1 MRSYIDFIVRF
12 RWPVVIL
19 VAIATVFL
27 SMKGGA
33 LTVIIDPNNIV
44 PRSHPFIATTLK
56 VEEVFGS
63 RYVAVI
69 GITPKQGDIFQ
80 PKVLEKVQRIT
91 AKLREVPRVVKTNLL
106 SVAARRAKDI
116 RGTEEGMIVKQMMP
130 DVPVTPEE
138 MKALKE
144 ALERNTSYM
153 NSVVSNDFKTTVIL
167 AEVRDRKKTDG
178 PEVRGGFS
186 FVQSKINAI
195 VDAERDDTV
204 DIMMSG
210 YPPFLMM
217 FEVFAGRTPLLLFAA
232 LIIIGIIHYEA
243 FRTVQGLLL
252 PLLTPLI
259 AVEWSKGF
267 MGLADVPLDIFNMS
281 TPILILAVGAG
292 HAVQLLKRYYEEY
305 HRLNPDPESGIE
317 NSWKKTSLR
326 ERIAL
331 LVSFA
336 ALYTG
341 LFFNAVGWKAVAIPA
356 MGWKGDLT
364 IGGWGPDLAVFFS
377 RTISPAFGTSKVV
390 MVLCFVILAAA
401 LYWAYDGIYRLI
413 RYWRN
418 PVGHTS
424 AANIQANNQAVVD
437 SIIKIGPVM
446 LTAGIVAVCGFLS
459 LAVFDIVSIK
469 VFGIFSGVGILCVL
483 IVEMTLIPAVRT
495 LLPPP
500 GKNEARM
507 EREERV
513 WDRLT
518 SFYARTIIG
527 PNRNRIF
534 WIAGAIVV
542 VACIGMSRLYVESS
556 LKKYFDPDLPLLK
569 SDRMLNERMA
579 GTNNVYIMIEGD
591 KPDAIKDPAVLKAMD
606 RLQNFITQQ
615 PHIGKVMSLAEF
627 IKRMNQSMNGDDP
640 AYFKIPDK
648 QETIAEF
655 LLLYSMSGE
664 PGDFDTYVD
673 YDYRLANMVVFS
685 HSDSTVHMLEML
697 AKAKEFAAREFP
709 PNIKVNIGGSVAQS
723 AAITE
728 VIVKDKI
735 LNVMQIAS
743 VVFLIAAV
751 VFRSLAAGLLVITP
765 LLLSV
770 IVNMGLLGILG
781 LKLNIPVALTSALAI
796 GIGADYAIYMLF
808 RLRVDLAKGTPENE
822 AFMDVL
828 NTAGKACLFVASAV
842 AGGYAVQAFSRG
854 YYPHTWNAI
863 LIGTAMLVS
872 VTGAL
877 TLMPALVH
885 KFRPKF
891 IFNGATMPSKPLSSA
906 ASTVAAIATLGF
918 AAVLAGLPSPA
929 YAMTPIEIME
939 KNFISTKY
947 QDSVSQT
954 TMTLTNKEG
963 KQRVRKTFGTSKLQ
977 ANGIDNMRMTRFLEP
992 TDVKGTVSLLIER
1005 SEKDDDIWIYLPSTK
1020 KVRRLISSNKK
1031 DSFVGTD
1038 FSYGDVIGHK
1048 PREWNHTLVK
1058 EEAVDGADCYVV
1070 ESTPI
1075 NATVKAN
1082 SGYAKRILWIQK
1094 DTFVTLKADFYD
1106 ESGEL
1111 LKHAKYSNI
1120 KVADAAKKRYQPLL
1134 LEAHNVQT
1142 EHKTQIRIDESKSN
1156 TGVKDDYFTTRYMEQ
1171 Q

>member
-27 SMKGGA
+27 SMMGGT

-91 AKLREVPRVVKTNLL
+91 GKLREVPRVVKTNLL
-106 SVAARRAKDI
+106 SVAARRTKDI
-116 RGTEEGMIVKQMMP
+116 RGNADGMIVKQMMS

-138 MKALKE
+138 MQALKE
-144 ALERNTSYM
+144 ALQRNTAYM
-153 NSVVSNDFKTTVIL
+153 NSIVSNDFKTTVIL

-178 PEVRGGFS
+178 PEVKGGFT

-204 DIMMSG
+204 DITVSG
-210 YPPFLMM
+210 YPPFLSM
-217 FEVFAGRTPLLLFAA
+217 FELFAGRTPLLLFAA
-232 LIIIGIIHYEA
+232 LIIIGIIHWEA

-252 PLLTPLI
+252 PLLTPLV
-259 AVEWSKGF
+259 AVEWSKGV
-267 MGLADVPLDIFNMS
+267 MGLSNVPLDIFNMS

-305 HRLNPDPESGIE
+305 HRLNPDPDSNIE
-317 NSWKKTSLR
+317 TSWKKTSMA
-326 ERIAL
+326 ERIGIS
-331 LVSFA
+331 VSFV
-336 ALYTG
+336 ALYCW
-341 LFFNAVGWKAVAIPA
+341 LYFNTVGWTNATI
-356 MGWKGDLT
+356 GSWKGNLT
-364 IGGWGPDLAVFFS
+364 VGGWGPDLTTFFS
-377 RTISPAFGTSKVV
+377 RTVGPGFGGNQIVKIASF
-390 MVLCFVILAAA
+390 LILAGV
-401 LYWAYDGIYRLI
+401 LYWAWDGLYRLV

-418 PVGHTS
+418 PAAHTS
-424 AANIQANNQAVVD
+424 AATINANQQAVVE
-437 SIIKIGPVM
+437 SIVKIGPVM

-469 VFGIFSGVGILCVL
+469 VFGLFSGIGILCVL
-483 IVEMTLIPAVRT
+483 IVEMTLIPALRS

-500 GKNEARM
+500 GKKEAKL
-507 EREERV
+507 EREERF

-518 SFYARTIIG
+518 GFYASTILG
-527 PNRNRIF
+527 PNRNKIF
-534 WIAGAIVV
+534 WIAGAVV
-542 VACIGMSRLYVESS
+542 VFSCVGMTRLFVESS
-556 LKKYFDPDLPLLK
+556 LKKYFDPSLPLLQ
-569 SDRMLNERMA
+569 SDVKLNERMA

-591 KPDAIKDPAVLKAMD
+591 KPDAIKDPAVLRAMD
-606 RLQNFITQQ
+606 RLQDFITKQ

-627 IKRMNQSMNGDDP
+627 IKRMNQSMNNDDP

-648 QETIAEF
+648 QETIAEY

-673 YDYRLANMVVFS
+673 YEYRLANMVVFS
-685 HSDSTVHMLEML
+685 HSDSTVHMLEMWDQVKQYV
-697 AKAKEFAAREFP
+697 AKEFP
-709 PNIKVNIGGSVAQS
+709 PNIKVSIGGSVAQS

-735 LNVMQIAS
+735 LNVIQIAS
-743 VVFLIAAV
+743 VVFLIAAI

-770 IVNMGLLGILG
+770 IVNMGLLGVLG

-808 RLRVDLAKGTPENE
+808 RLREEIAKGTEENE
-822 AFMDVL
+822 AFRSVL
-828 NTAGKACLFVASAV
+828 TTAGKACLFVASAV

-854 YYPHTWNAI
+854 YFPHTWNAI

-877 TLMPALVH
+877 TVMPALVH

-891 IFNGATMPSKPLSSA
+891 IFNGADMKAKSSTTT
-906 ASTVAAIATLGF
+906 ASTA
-918 AAVLAGLPSPA
+918 AAVAVLGIAVLLAGAPA
-929 YAMTPIEIME
+929 PAHALTPVEIME
-939 KNFISTKY
+939 KNFLSTKY
-947 QDSVSQT
+947 QDSISQT

-963 KQRVRKTFGTSKLQ
+963 KQRVRKTFGTSKLEG
-977 ANGIDNMRMTRFLEP
+977 NGIDNMRMTRFLEP
-992 TDVKGTVSLLIER
+992 ADVKGTVSLLIEH
-1005 SEKDDDIWIYLPSTK
+1005 SDKDDDIWIYLPSTK

-1048 PREWNHTLVK
+1048 PKEWNHTLTK
-1058 EEAVDGADCYVV
+1058 EEEFDGKPCFVI
-1070 ESTPI
+1070 ESTPKTPNI
-1075 NATVKAN
+1075 KTD
-1082 SGYAKRILWIQK
+1082 SGYSKRVSWIQK
-1094 DTFVTLKADFYD
+1094 DTFVTLKAVFYD

-1111 LKHAKYSNI
+1111 LKELHYSNI
-1120 KVADAAKKRYQPLL
+1120 KVADPAKQRYQPYL
-1134 LEAHNVQT
+1134 LEAKNFQT
-1142 EHKTQIRIDESKSN
+1142 EHSTQIRIDESKAN
-1156 TGVKDDYFTTRYMEQ
+1156 TGVKDDFFTTRYMEQ

>member
-1 MRSYIDFIVRF
+1 MRSYIEFIVRF
-12 RWPVVIL
+12 RWVVIAL
-19 VAIATVFL
+19 VAVATMFL
-27 SMKGGA
+27 SMRGGN

-69 GITPKQGDIFQ
+69 GVTAKQGDVFQ
-80 PKVLEKVQRIT
+80 PAILEKVQRMT
-91 AKLREVPRVVKTNLL
+91 TKLRETPRIVKTNIL
-106 SVAARRAKDI
+106 SLSARRAKDI
-116 RGTEEGMIVKQMMP
+116 RGNTEGMEVKQIMA
-130 DVPVTPEE
+130 DVPLTPEGLAAI
-138 MKALKE
+138 KN

-153 NSVVSNDFKTTVIL
+153 NAIVSNDWKTTVIL

-178 PEVRGGFS
+178 PEVRGGFT
-186 FVQSKINAI
+186 FVADKILAI
-195 VDAERDDTV
+195 ANAERDDSV
-204 DIMMSG
+204 DIMVSG
-210 YPPFLMM
+210 YPPFLSM
-217 FEVFAGRTPLLLFAA
+217 FERFAGRTPLLLMAA
-232 LIIIGIIHYEA
+232 LIIIGIIHWEA

-252 PLLTPLI
+252 PLLTPLV

-305 HRLNPDPESGIE
+305 HRLNPVPDTGIE
-317 NSWKKTSLR
+317 SAWKKTGGM
-326 ERIAL
+326 ERIAIFA
-331 LVSFA
+331 SFA
-336 ALYTG
+336 ALYSY
-341 LFFNAVGWKAVAIPA
+341 LYFNIVGWKDVMIA
-356 MGWKGDLT
+356 GGKGNLT
-364 IGGWGPDLAVFFS
+364 IGGWGPELLTFLS
-377 RTISPAFGTSKVV
+377 RTISPAFGSHPAVKVGAFLILGL
-390 MVLCFVILAAA
+390 VLL
-401 LYWAYDGIYRLI
+401 WAYNGLWRLI
-413 RYWRN
+413 RYWRR
-418 PVGHTS
+418 PAAHTT
-424 AANIQANNQAVVD
+424 AASIDANRQAVIE
-437 SIIKIGPVM
+437 SIVKIGPVM
-446 LTAGIVAVCGFLS
+446 ITAGIVAVSGFLS
-459 LAVFDIVSIK
+459 LMVFDIVSIR

-483 IVEMTLIPAVRT
+483 IVEMTLIPALRSV
-495 LLPPP
+495 LPPP
-500 GKNEARM
+500 GKKEASM
-507 EREERV
+507 EKEERV

-518 SFYARTIIG
+518 TFYARTITG
-527 PNRNRIF
+527 PNRGRLF
-534 WIAGAIVV
+534 V
-542 VACIGMSRLYVESS
+542 VASVVAVISVIGMSRLGVESS

-569 SDRMLNERMA
+569 DDRTLNSRMA
-579 GTNNVYIMIEGD
+579 GTNNVYVLIEGD

-606 RLQNFITQQ
+606 KLQAFISEQ

-640 AYFKIPDK
+640 AYFKIPDS
-648 QETIAEF
+648 QATIAEF

-685 HSDSTVHMLEML
+685 HSDSTVHMLEMWN
-697 AKAKEFAAREFP
+697 KAKEFAAKEFP

-728 VIVKDKI
+728 VIVRDKV
-735 LNVMQIAS
+735 LNVVQIAG
-743 VVFLIAAV
+743 VVFLIASL
-751 VFRSLAAGLLVITP
+751 VFRSFVAGALVITP

-770 IVNMGLLGILG
+770 LVNMGLLGLMG
-781 LKLNIPVALTSALAI
+781 LKLNVPVALTSALAI

-808 RLRVDLAKGTPENE
+808 RLREELGKGTEFNE
-822 AFMDVL
+822 AFHNVL
-828 NTAGKACLFVASAV
+828 GTAGKACLFVASAV
-842 AGGYAVQAFSRG
+842 AGGYAVQALSRG

-863 LIGTAMLVS
+863 LIGTAMVVS
-872 VTGAL
+872 VTAAL
-877 TLMPALVH
+877 TVMPALVH

-891 IFNGATMPSKPLSSA
+891 IFNGAVNMKPSYAP
-906 ASTVAAIATLGF
+906 AAIA
-918 AAVLAGLPSPA
+918 AAGLAFIVALGSWSQPAHALSP
-929 YAMTPIEIME
+929 MEIME
-939 KNFISTKY
+939 KNFISIKY
-947 QDSVSQT
+947 QDSISQT

-992 TDVKGTVSLLIER
+992 TDVKGTVSLLIEQ

-1038 FSYGDVIGHK
+1038 FSYGDIIGHK
-1048 PREWNHTLVK
+1048 PKEWTHTLVK
-1058 EEAVDGADCYVV
+1058 EEAVDGADCYVI

-1075 NATVKAN
+1075 NASVKSN
-1082 SGYAKRILWIQK
+1082 SGYSKRILWIQK
-1094 DTFVTLKADFYD
+1094 DTFVSLKVDFYD
-1106 ESGEL
+1106 ESGDL
-1111 LKHAKYSNI
+1111 LKQARFSNI
-1120 KVADAAKKRYQPLL
+1120 KLADAVKKRYQPLL

-1156 TGVKDDYFTTRYMEQ
+1156 TGVKSDYFTTRYMEQ